1 MLELNQ
7 PPASTSAGGMLSF
20 LSNMDNRAG
29 LVLNPPLAA
38 LHTMTDMKSL
48 YSQQSVK
55 SLSPQSP
62 PQLSPQGLSPQE
74 LAISYATAAS
84 TAATTTSSSMATPHN
99 IENILNR
106 PSPLMTTS
114 TGLCGVGQMGGM
126 SGLGRLGGSMSLYS
140 GLAGK
145 MADLARP
152 TSVYWPGVQGM
163 LQNPLFW
170 RERLQTSHAMPM
182 DKDGKK
188 KHTRPTFSGQQ
199 IFALEKTFE
208 QTKYLAGPER
218 AKLAY
223 ALGMTESQVKVWF
236 QNRRTK
242 WRKRHAAEMASAK
255 RKQEEAVEGYRDDDQ
270 EEDDEQSESKRLK
283 HNLDE
288 HESPSAPSAPPQTH
302 MGALAGHSAAA
313 AAAAASALDALDC
326 PSSRDLQPNM
336 Q

>member
-1 MLELNQ
+1 
-7 PPASTSAGGMLSF
+7 MLSF
-20 LSNMDNRAG
+20 LSNMDNRGG

-74 LAISYATAAS
+74 LAASYASAVSSAAS
-84 TAATTTSSSMATPHN
+84 SCTTTLATPHN

-152 TSVYWPGVQGM
+152 PSVYWPGVQGM

-170 RERLQTSHAMPM
+170 RERIQASHAGIPSMGM

-242 WRKRHAAEMASAK
+242 WRKRHAAEMATAK
-255 RKQEEAVEGYRDDDQ
+255 RKQEEAVDGYGDEEQDDD
-270 EEDDEQSESKRLK
+270 EEQSESKRVK
-283 HNLDE
+283 HSLDDLAE
-288 HESPSAPSAPPQTH
+288 PSCASQPPP
-302 MGALAGHSAAA
+302 AGSHLPAMVATHSAV
-313 AAAAASALDALDC
+313 SLDALEC
-326 PSSRDLQPNM
+326 PSSRDLQPDM

>member
-1 MLELNQ
+1 
-7 PPASTSAGGMLSF
+7 MLSF

-74 LAISYATAAS
+74 LAI
-84 TAATTTSSSMATPHN
+84 
-99 IENILNR
+99 
-106 PSPLMTTS
+106 SPLMTTS

-170 RERLQTSHAMPM
+170 RERLQTSHGIPAMPM

-223 ALGMTESQVKVWF
+223 ALGMTESQVKRSF
-236 QNRRTK
+236 K
-242 WRKRHAAEMASAK
+242 SDLISSASSLS
-255 RKQEEAVEGYRDDDQ
+255 V
-270 EEDDEQSESKRLK
+270 
-283 HNLDE
+283 
-288 HESPSAPSAPPQTH
+288 
-302 MGALAGHSAAA
+302 
-313 AAAAASALDALDC
+313 AASARWTETNLLS
-326 PSSRDLQPNM
+326 PSR
-336 Q
+336 

>member
-84 TAATTTSSSMATPHN
+84 TAAATTTSSSMATPHN

-170 RERLQTSHAMPM
+170 RERLQTSHGESLVP
-182 DKDGKK
+182 
-188 KHTRPTFSGQQ
+188 RPR
-199 IFALEKTFE
+199 AL
-208 QTKYLAGPER
+208 L
-218 AKLAY
+218 
-223 ALGMTESQVKVWF
+223 
-236 QNRRTK
+236 
-242 WRKRHAAEMASAK
+242 HAARVNDRHVPFGVESGGVLATSTLLFAS
-255 RKQEEAVEGYRDDDQ
+255 
-270 EEDDEQSESKRLK
+270 
-283 HNLDE
+283 
-288 HESPSAPSAPPQTH
+288 SAPPSCR
-302 MGALAGHSAAA
+302 AVVIRFLF
-313 AAAAASALDALDC
+313 
-326 PSSRDLQPNM
+326 
-336 Q
+336 